1 MTAAYLMVLGAFRLA
16 PLTLVAPARESAI
29 VLVTGW
35 GVWRLRERTGAWL
48 RLVGALMIVAGVA
61 LVAVR

>member
-1 MTAAYLMVLGAFRLA
+1 V
-16 PLTLVAPARESAI
+16 RESAI

-48 RLVGALMIVAGVA
+48 RMAGAVAILAGVA
-61 LVAVR
+61 LIAFK